1 MDSNEKK
8 SKRPRI
14 GEQRMA
20 ASETHS
26 TENTG
31 AEYSSEQTSR
41 PYNSDRQG
49 GYNRERQYSSGPR
62 NNYGSRQG
70 GYRNY
75 NNDRQGGYRPRY
87 ENTNA
92 DDTTS
97 TAQTEGAEPAAEGST
112 YRQHQGYRNYDNNR
126 QSGGYN
132 NHRQGGYG
140 NNRYNNDRQGSYS
153 NNRYNNDR
161 QGSYSNNRY
170 NNDRQGGYR
179 PRYENTNADDTT
191 STAQTEGAEP
201 AAEGSTYR
209 QHQGYRNYDNN
220 RQSGGY
226 NNHRQG
232 GYGNNRYNND
242 RQGSYS
248 NNRYNNDRQGSYS
261 NNRYNNDRQG
271 SYGNNRYNND
281 RQGSYSNNRYNN
293 DRQGNSYGNR
303 QGGYNNNNRY
313 GNNRQGGYNN
323 RPGRPQMRQNEFGMP
338 HGGKSFTPRP
348 KRVIYE
354 EAIPD
359 PNEQI
364 RLNKFM
370 ANAGICSRREADE
383 YIQQGLV
390 KVNGVVV
397 TELGTKI
404 THNDTVEYDEKL
416 VALERK
422 CYILLNKPKDCVTTS
437 DDPNGRLTV
446 MDLVKNACEERIY
459 PVGRLDRNTTG
470 VLLLTNDGD
479 LASKLT
485 HPKYVK
491 KKIYH
496 VWTDKDITEDDMQR
510 IADGIEL
517 EDGPIHADAISYA
530 TDTDRNQAGIEIHS
544 GRNRIV
550 RRIFESLGYHVTKLD
565 RVYFAGLTK
574 KNLPRGRWRYLTQ
587 EEVNFL
593 KMGSFE

>member
-1 MDSNEKK
+1 MDNVEKK
-8 SKRPRI
+8 PKRPRI
-14 GEQRMA
+14 GELRSVNNEEQDARYEKVNYNQLSDYV
-20 ASETHS
+20 ASGDQS
-26 TENTG
+26 YSSSD
-31 AEYSSEQTSR
+31 YSSERNYQ
-41 PYNSDRQG
+41 P
-49 GYNRERQYSSGPR
+49 RQY
-62 NNYGSRQG
+62 
-70 GYRNY
+70 
-75 NNDRQGGYRPRY
+75 
-87 ENTNA
+87 
-92 DDTTS
+92 
-97 TAQTEGAEPAAEGST
+97 
-112 YRQHQGYRNYDNNR
+112 
-126 QSGGYN
+126 
-132 NHRQGGYG
+132 
-140 NNRYNNDRQGSYS
+140 
-153 NNRYNNDR
+153 
-161 QGSYSNNRY
+161 
-170 NNDRQGGYR
+170 
-179 PRYENTNADDTT
+179 
-191 STAQTEGAEP
+191 
-201 AAEGSTYR
+201 
-209 QHQGYRNYDNN
+209 
-220 RQSGGY
+220 
-226 NNHRQG
+226 
-232 GYGNNRYNND
+232 
-242 RQGSYS
+242 
-248 NNRYNNDRQGSYS
+248 
-261 NNRYNNDRQG
+261 
-271 SYGNNRYNND
+271 
-281 RQGSYSNNRYNN
+281 
-293 DRQGNSYGNR
+293 NR
-303 QGGYNNNNRY
+303 QGGYS
-313 GNNRQGGYNN
+313 NNRQGGYNN
-323 RPGRPQMRQNEFGMP
+323 RRQGGYNNNRQGGYDNQGGYNNRRQGGYNNNRQGGYDNQGGYNNRRQGGYNNHQGGYDNQGGYNNRHQGGYNNRQGGYDNQGGYNNNRRQGGYNNNQGGYNNNRRQKRNNNNGLSMR
-338 HGGKSFTPRP
+338 GKSFVPRP
-348 KRVIYE
+348 KRIEYE
-354 EAIPD
+354 MEIPD

-390 KVNGVVV
+390 KVNGAVV

-404 THNDTVEYDEKL
+404 SHNDTVEYDEKI
-416 VALERK
+416 VTLESK

-446 MDLVKNACEERIY
+446 MDLVKGACNERIY

-496 VWTDKDITEDDMQR
+496 VWCDKEISEDDMQR

-530 TDTDRNQAGIEIHS
+530 TETDRDQAGIEIHS